1 MVEWYHISRCNLY
14 PLPQVIAMNIEKLI
28 LDFVKRTK
36 RRKSAPYH
44 KICEALLTGGRPY
57 SLNAQ
62 PGYWESEYLPSNIR
76 SSVMAYSSNKD
87 TAIAL
92 YRDLTA
98 FLAEKG
104 AAVPPIEFPPIPV
117 SNTFERL
124 MFIAKYLQD
133 EDHRISDLSKKLWIS
148 ERTIEEDMKRLR
160 DDVDPIQVCGKKFFI
175 PDTERRD
182 GGIRF
187 ASTAHPIFL
196 AETLTQV
203 LVMLKGLRVM
213 AEDPLYA
220 PYALQTGS
228 EIWNQLSAYAKDRIR
243 FVLQDL
249 MPEDLSWYEKLAK
262 SNDDHYFHTETACSQ
277 IYNTGSHVI
286 LDCMKNRKSFCVEYE
301 EDGKISVYS
310 DCRMERN
317 TFSDNPPGMIVNC
330 SGGRIRLLLDHV
342 IRSAYTME
350 ELAAN

>member
-1 MVEWYHISRCNLY
+1 
-14 PLPQVIAMNIEKLI
+14 MN
-28 LDFVKRTK
+28 
-36 RRKSAPYH
+36 S
-44 KICEALLTGGRPY
+44 
-57 SLNAQ
+57 Q

-76 SSVMAYSSNKD
+76 NSVMAYSSNKD

-98 FLAEKG
+98 FLAENG
-104 AAVPPIEFPPIPV
+104 VAVPPITFPPIPI

-133 EDHRISDLSKKLWIS
+133 ENNRISDLSGRLWVS

-175 PDTERRD
+175 SGTERRD

-187 ASTAHPIFL
+187 QSTAHPIFL
-196 AETLTQV
+196 AENLTQV
-203 LVMLKGLRVM
+203 LVMLKGLRMM
-213 AEDPLYA
+213 AENPLYE
-220 PYALQTGS
+220 PYALQTGR
-228 EIWNQLSAYAKDRIR
+228 EIWNQLSSYAKNRIR

-249 MPEDLSWYEKLAK
+249 MPEDSSWYEKLAEV
-262 SNDDHYFHTETACSQ
+262 NDDYYFHTETACSQ
-277 IYNTGSHVI
+277 IHNSGRSVI
-286 LDCMKNRKSFCVEYE
+286 LDCIKNGKPFCVEYE

-310 DCRMERN
+310 DCRMEWGSYS
-317 TFSDNPPGMIVNC
+317 TYPSSIIVNC

-342 IRSAYTME
+342 IRSAYTLE

>member
-1 MVEWYHISRCNLY
+1 
-14 PLPQVIAMNIEKLI
+14 MNIENLI
-28 LDFVKRTK
+28 HDFVNLNK
-36 RRKSAPYH
+36 RRRSVPYH
-44 KICEALLTGGRPY
+44 KICATLLTGSKPY
-57 SLNAQ
+57 SLNSQ

-76 SSVMAYSSNKD
+76 NSVMAYSSNKD

-92 YRDLTA
+92 YRDLIV
-98 FLAEKG
+98 FLTGKG
-104 AAVPPIEFPPIPV
+104 VSVPPISFPPIPI

-133 EDHRISDLSKKLWIS
+133 ENNRISDLSEKLWVS
-148 ERTIEEDMKRLR
+148 DRTIEEDMKRLR

-175 PDTERRD
+175 SGTERRD

-187 ASTAHPIFL
+187 QSTAHPIFL
-196 AETLTQV
+196 AENLTQV

-213 AEDPLYA
+213 AENPLYE
-220 PYALQTGS
+220 PYALQTGR
-228 EIWNQLSAYAKDRIR
+228 EIWNQLSVYAKNRIR

-249 MPEDLSWYEKLAK
+249 MPEDSSWYEKLAEV
-262 SNDDHYFHTETACSQ
+262 NDDYYFHTETACSQ
-277 IYNTGSHVI
+277 IYNSGSSVI
-286 LDCMKNRKSFCVEYE
+286 LDCIKNGKPFCVEYE

-317 TFSDNPPGMIVNC
+317 SYSTKPLSIIVNC
-330 SGGRIRLLLDHV
+330 SGGRIRLLLDHI

>member
-1 MVEWYHISRCNLY
+1 
-14 PLPQVIAMNIEKLI
+14 MNIENLI
-28 LDFVKRTK
+28 HDFVNLNK
-36 RRKSAPYH
+36 RRRSVPYH
-44 KICEALLTGGRPY
+44 KICATLLTGSKPY
-57 SLNAQ
+57 SLNSQ

-76 SSVMAYSSNKD
+76 NSVMAYSSNKD
-87 TAIAL
+87 TAISL
-92 YRDLTA
+92 YRDLIV

-104 AAVPPIEFPPIPV
+104 VAVPPIAFPPIPI

-133 EDHRISDLSKKLWIS
+133 ENNRISDLSGRLWVS

-175 PDTERRD
+175 SGTERRD

-187 ASTAHPIFL
+187 QSTAHPIFL
-196 AETLTQV
+196 AENLTQV

-213 AEDPLYA
+213 AENPLYE
-220 PYALQTGS
+220 PYALQTGR
-228 EIWNQLSAYAKDRIR
+228 EIWNQLSVYAKNRIR

-249 MPEDLSWYEKLAK
+249 MPEDSSWYEKLAEA
-262 SNDDHYFHTETACSQ
+262 NDDYYFHTETACSQ
-277 IYNTGSHVI
+277 IYNSGPRVV
-286 LDCMKNRKSFCVEYE
+286 LDCIKNGKPFCVEYE

-310 DCRMERN
+310 DCRMERSSYS
-317 TFSDNPPGMIVNC
+317 TKPLSIIVNC

-342 IRSAYTME
+342 IRSAYTLE

>member
-1 MVEWYHISRCNLY
+1 
-14 PLPQVIAMNIEKLI
+14 MNIENLI
-28 LDFVKRTK
+28 HDFVNLNK
-36 RRKSAPYH
+36 RRRSVPYH
-44 KICEALLTGGRPY
+44 KICATLLTGSKPY
-57 SLNAQ
+57 SLNSQ

-76 SSVMAYSSNKD
+76 NSVMTYSSNKD

-92 YRDLTA
+92 YRDLIV
-98 FLAEKG
+98 FLTGKG
-104 AAVPPIEFPPIPV
+104 VFVPPIAFPPIPI
-117 SNTFERL
+117 SNTFGRL

-133 EDHRISDLSKKLWIS
+133 ENNRISDLSGKLWVS

-175 PDTERRD
+175 SGTERRD

-187 ASTAHPIFL
+187 QSTAHPIFL
-196 AETLTQV
+196 AENLTQV

-213 AEDPLYA
+213 AENPLYE
-220 PYALQTGS
+220 PYALQTGR
-228 EIWNQLSAYAKDRIR
+228 EIWNQLSSYAKNRIR

-249 MPEDLSWYEKLAK
+249 MPEDSSWYEKLAEA
-262 SNDDHYFHTETACSQ
+262 NDDYYFHTETACSQ
-277 IYNTGSHVI
+277 IYNSGTGVV
-286 LDCMKNRKSFCVEYE
+286 LDCIKNGKPFCVEYE

-310 DCRMERN
+310 NCRMERN
-317 TFSDNPPGMIVNC
+317 SYSTKPLSIIVNC
-330 SGGRIRLLLDHV
+330 SGGRIRLLLDHI